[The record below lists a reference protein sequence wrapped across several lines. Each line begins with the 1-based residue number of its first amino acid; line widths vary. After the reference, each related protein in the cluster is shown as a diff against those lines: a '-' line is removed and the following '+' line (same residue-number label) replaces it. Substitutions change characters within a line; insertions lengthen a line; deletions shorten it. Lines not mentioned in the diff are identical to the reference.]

1 MEKIL
6 AGGANTD
13 GKEIAAF
20 EQKASFKIRVVRNA
34 YRFCSVV
41 FTALLLCL
49 AGCGN
54 EWDVSKDLTIGQD
67 WLEEAE
73 TDTADRLESDL
84 FREDEGSESQSGWR
98 NTADGAPF
106 GEKDLSAQSDTAF
119 SYGYSQLSGD
129 EEQLYREILNSLI
142 SYQEET
148 ELSVKDP
155 EMVERVFRY
164 VMADHPEI
172 FYADGYEVTT
182 YRLGTEIRRITFTGT
197 WTLESDEVLSRRA
210 QLEAAAALWLEGLP
224 DGTDDFEKAKYI
236 YDALILRTEYEQGSA
251 DSQTICS
258 VLLNQ
263 RSVCQGYAKT
273 FQYLCQ
279 LAGIPATLVT
289 GDVNGEGH
297 AWNIVFLDGDWY
309 YIDPTWGDASYQR
322 EEGEETPAL
331 TETVNYD
338 YFCVTTQEIE
348 RTHSMDDNQL
358 LPVCNAVQ
366 DQYYRHEGLYLQS
379 ADKEKIDEIFAL
391 AAQKGAPMVCFQC
404 ADDTVYQEVYR
415 LLIEEQGIFAY
426 LPESETTAAYLDSD
440 RERTFYFWFTE
451 VS

>member
-34 YRFCSVV
+34 YRFCSVI

-49 AGCGN
+49 AGCDN
-54 EWDVSKDLTIGQD
+54 EWDASKDLTIGQD
-67 WLEEAE
+67 WIEEAE

-84 FREDEGSESQSGWR
+84 FREDEGSEPQSGWT

-182 YRLGTEIRRITFTGT
+182 YRLGTELRRITFTGT

-279 LAGIPATLVT
+279 LAGIPAMLVT

-297 AWNIVFLDGDWY
+297 AWNIVFLDV
-309 YIDPTWGDASYQR
+309 IK
-322 EEGEETPAL
+322 
-331 TETVNYD
+331 N
-338 YFCVTTQEIE
+338 
-348 RTHSMDDNQL
+348 
-358 LPVCNAVQ
+358 
-366 DQYYRHEGLYLQS
+366 
-379 ADKEKIDEIFAL
+379 K
-391 AAQKGAPMVCFQC
+391 
-404 ADDTVYQEVYR
+404 
-415 LLIEEQGIFAY
+415 
-426 LPESETTAAYLDSD
+426 
-440 RERTFYFWFTE
+440 
-451 VS
+451 

>member
-13 GKEIAAF
+13 EKEIAAF

-67 WLEEAE
+67 WLGEAE
-73 TDTADRLESDL
+73 TDTADRLESDI
-84 FREDEGSESQSGWR
+84 FREDDGSKPQSGLR

-106 GEKDLSAQSDTAF
+106 GEKDLSVQSDTAF

-182 YRLGTEIRRITFTGT
+182 YRLGTELRRITFTGT

-210 QLEAAAALWLEGLP
+210 QLEAAAALWLEGL
-224 DGTDDFEKAKYI
+224 
-236 YDALILRTEYEQGSA
+236 Q
-251 DSQTICS
+251 
-258 VLLNQ
+258 
-263 RSVCQGYAKT
+263 
-273 FQYLCQ
+273 
-279 LAGIPATLVT
+279 
-289 GDVNGEGH
+289 
-297 AWNIVFLDGDWY
+297 
-309 YIDPTWGDASYQR
+309 
-322 EEGEETPAL
+322 
-331 TETVNYD
+331 
-338 YFCVTTQEIE
+338 
-348 RTHSMDDNQL
+348 
-358 LPVCNAVQ
+358 
-366 DQYYRHEGLYLQS
+366 
-379 ADKEKIDEIFAL
+379 
-391 AAQKGAPMVCFQC
+391 
-404 ADDTVYQEVYR
+404 
-415 LLIEEQGIFAY
+415 
-426 LPESETTAAYLDSD
+426 
-440 RERTFYFWFTE
+440 
-451 VS
+451 